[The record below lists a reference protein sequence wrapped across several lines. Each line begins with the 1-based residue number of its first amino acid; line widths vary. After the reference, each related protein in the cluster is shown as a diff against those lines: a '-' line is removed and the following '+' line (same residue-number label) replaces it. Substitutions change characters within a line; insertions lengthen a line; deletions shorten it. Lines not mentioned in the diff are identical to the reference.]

1 MGSCCSHSESREGN
15 NQGGHDSQRMPRA
28 VARQQP
34 NGNVLQDVNEQY
46 KIYFDIL
53 EQQFSGKGLKR
64 TFAYKSHIA
73 IAQIEKL
80 RNIFWETRVEG
91 RQEIWQIL
99 RSIINEDE
107 ETARFLVQE
116 AELKP
121 IKDSLQHVY
130 DKLGQKYDVPIFC
143 INDPIEFSAEKFE
156 DRGLIQ
162 NYGNETVKLLIRS
175 VNLNGKDMEVECKQ
189 NQSVVDLK
197 DVVNVE
203 LQKRNQIQCESMK
216 LFYRGK
222 EMQDQYQVGR
232 YNLINEAIV
241 IAHLKILSRI

>member
-1 MGSCCSHSESREGN
+1 MGSCCSHNENRNGN
-15 NQGGHDSQRMPRA
+15 NQGGHEQPRMPR
-28 VARQQP
+28 VIARQQQ
-34 NGNVLQDVNEQY
+34 NGNVIQDVNEQY

-53 EQQFSGKGLKR
+53 DEQFSGKGLKK
-64 TFAYKSHIA
+64 TLAYKSHID
-73 IAQIEKL
+73 IGQIEKL

-99 RSIINEDE
+99 RSIINEEE

-143 INDPIEFSAEKFE
+143 INDPIEFSREKFE

-162 NYGNETVKLLIRS
+162 NYSDATVKLMIRS
-175 VNLNGKDMEVECKQ
+175 VHLNGKDMEVECKQ
-189 NQSVVDLK
+189 NQSVLDLK
-197 DVVNVE
+197 EIVVVE

-222 EMQDQYQVGR
+222 EMQDDYQLGR
-232 YNLINEAIV
+232 YNLITEAIV
-241 IAHLKILSRI
+241 IAHLKVLLKT

>member
-1 MGSCCSHSESREGN
+1 MGSCCSHSENRESN
-15 NQGGHDSQRMPRA
+15 HHGGQEQQRMPRA
-28 VARQQP
+28 IGRQQQ
-34 NGNVLQDVNEQY
+34 NGNAIQDVNEQY

-53 EQQFSGKGLKR
+53 EQQVSGKGLKR
-64 TFAYKSHIA
+64 TQAYKSHID
-73 IAQIEKL
+73 IGQIEKL
-80 RNIFWETRVEG
+80 RNVFWETRVEG
-91 RQEIWQIL
+91 KQEIWQIL

-107 ETARFLVQE
+107 ETARLLVQE

-143 INDPIEFSAEKFE
+143 INDPIEYSNEKFE

-162 NYGNETVKLLIRS
+162 NYGNDSVKLTIRS
-175 VNLNGKDMEVECKQ
+175 VNLNGKDIVVECKQ

-197 DVVNVE
+197 EIISVE
-203 LQKRNQIQCESMK
+203 LQKGHQIQLESMK

-222 EMQDQYQVGR
+222 EMQDNYQVGR
-232 YNLINEAIV
+232 YNLNKEAIV
-241 IAHLKILSRI
+241 IAYLKILQKG